1 MSHVF
6 VPTPS
11 PDRGLTA
18 AQRRALLALREGAE
32 ADAAAVAE
40 AAGMKPNGAGLALRG
55 LERRGLVARQE
66 GEPAVWTVTFAGHAL
81 VERLET
87 GSGAARG

>member
-11 PDRGLTA
+11 PDRGLTT
-18 AQRRALLALREGAE
+18 AQKRALLALRREAE

-55 LERRGLVARQE
+55 LERRGLVARQD

-81 VERLET
+81 VERLA
-87 GSGAARG
+87 GSGSARR